1 VGGRPPRRSPATDG
15 RAARSRHTVAIT
27 GRSGGHSRIRI
38 CRCVRIPVVGSLSPH
53 QHEWVIRPLIDAGL
67 GLDRIKDLLFRLGFE
82 SIVSEGRGTA
92 IQVSTMV
99 ESEPPRVQAA
109 WHEVIDRMI
118 SMSRS
123 NA

>member
-1 VGGRPPRRSPATDG
+1 
-15 RAARSRHTVAIT
+15 
-27 GRSGGHSRIRI
+27 
-38 CRCVRIPVVGSLSPH
+38 VRIPVVGSLSPH

-99 ESEPPRVQAA
+99 ESEPRVQAA